1 MSFLAAISPEAA
13 SRLVVVIAV
22 GALTTAGAGAGAAT
36 LLTGSPSPSAW
47 LQAYRHT
54 SECRQPDAAQNPRC
68 SSAAAQAIF
77 ERSLAAG
84 LELKAKQLSA
94 RLDSPAPAQP
104 TRQAPRAPAS
114 SPAVPRAQTPSDDSG
129 GLDD

>member
-1 MSFLAAISPEAA
+1 MSFLASISPEAA

-54 SECRQPDAAQNPRC
+54 AECRQPDAAQNPRC

-94 RLDSPAPAQP
+94 RANNPAPARP
-104 TRQAPRAPAS
+104 TQAPRVATS
-114 SPAVPRAQTPSDDSG
+114 SPALPRAQPPSDDSG

>member
-1 MSFLAAISPEAA
+1 MSFLGAISPDAA

-22 GALTTAGAGAGAAT
+22 GALTTAGAGAGVAT

-47 LQAYRHT
+47 FQAYQHT
-54 SECRQPDAAQNPRC
+54 NECRQPGAAQDPRC

-94 RLDSPAPAQP
+94 RTNHRAPAAP
-104 TRQAPRAPAS
+104 TVQAPRTPTSLPAM
-114 SPAVPRAQTPSDDSG
+114 PRAQPPSDDSG
-129 GLDD
+129 APDG